1 MLLSSGNENY
11 YLILCKIKIGNRQ
24 QKKKDKLP
32 IDRMCKDGIGLYIY
46 RITTTTWV
54 IIAIMA
60 YMNVLYKFMWVCE

>member
-11 YLILCKIKIGNRQ
+11 YLILCKIKIGNLQ

-46 RITTTTWV
+46 RITTTWV